1 MYFPSIAA
9 MVYGFNIFTQGT
21 QIFYYAIDGLI
32 LTCYATI
39 LIIVVIG
46 QREAVV
52 GHGALFEI
60 KELLSCDDIEE
71 ELDSEGEDDFTN
83 LKNAQ
88 KIEVDSDCDSKGKWY

>member
-1 MYFPSIAA
+1 MGFMI
-9 MVYGFNIFTQGT
+9 YGLYKFTQGT

-46 QREAVV
+46 QRESIV

-60 KELLSCDDIEE
+60 KELFTCDDIDEE
-71 ELDSEGEDDFTN
+71 FDEQEPEEFDN
-83 LKNAQ
+83 LKV
-88 KIEVDSDCDSKGKWY
+88 ITEVGEKDSDCEDKADCKSA